1 MTIYFAASISGG
13 RGDQAIYQ
21 QIVDLLKAHGTVMTE
36 HFASAALTSAGE
48 SLSDRAIH
56 DRDIDW
62 LKSADVLVAEV
73 STPSLGVGYE
83 IGRAVEWG
91 KRIICLHRPSPD
103 RRLSGMIAGSPGVE
117 VHAYESADDLR
128 EIFVTSLRALPS

>member
-13 RGDQAIYQ
+13 RGDQPVYE
-21 QIVDLLKAHGTVMTE
+21 QIIGLLKQHGTVLTE
-36 HFASAALTSAGE
+36 HFGSAAITSAGE

-62 LKSADVLVAEV
+62 LKMADVLVAEV
-73 STPSLGVGYE
+73 TTPSLGVGYE

-91 KRIICLHRPSPD
+91 KRIICLHRPAEG

-117 VHAYESADDLR
+117 THVYRSVEDVSV
-128 EIFVTSLRALPS
+128 IFQKSFCA